1 MFRSTQQSAAPQFVP
16 ASLKHIDLLLEFVRR
31 YYDFDGIRFSRARI
45 RRGLEELLRSRSL
58 GRVWV
63 IRVGKHNAG
72 YIVLTFG
79 YDLEFGGRQAT
90 VTEFYI
96 LEQYRRLKIG
106 TQALNF
112 VEGFCR
118 ELGIGALEL
127 QAERNNARARSFYKK
142 LGFKSHDRIP
152 LSKELPATISS
163 RAKTAGSR
171 TDRNKP
177 KAGL

>member
-1 MFRSTQQSAAPQFVP
+1 VVRRQKKRQPVVPQFIL
-16 ASLKHIDLLLEFVRR
+16 ASLKHLETVLGFIRK
-31 YYDFDGIRFSRARI
+31 YYKFDGIHFSSPGI
-45 RRGLEELLRSRSL
+45 RSGLEVLLRRRSL
-58 GRVWV
+58 GRVWI
-63 IRVGKHNAG
+63 IRLGQHDTG

-96 LEQYRRLKIG
+96 LDQFRRLKIG

-118 ELGIGALEL
+118 EMGIGALEL
-127 QAERNNARARSFYKK
+127 QVKRNNTRARVFYKK

-152 LSKELPATISS
+152 LSKEL
-163 RAKTAGSR
+163 
-171 TDRNKP
+171 
-177 KAGL
+177 